1 MFVTRAVFHVP
12 MLPLKAVALANMS
25 HMFDTDAT
33 FHLLMSALNVGSLWN
48 RWYMVLTAAVFQ
60 SAMFPYVVAAVVG
73 LVAHAVAAVP
83 MLVSVMGVCA
93 CDTGVKALLK
103 MSAAPMSR
111 RRLTLRGNVDSR
123 VRHFGG
129 RTWKEPESRKG
140 PARNYILVLIYLQGS
155 LWVIKAVGV
164 RR

>member
-1 MFVTRAVFHVP
+1 
-12 MLPLKAVALANMS
+12 
-25 HMFDTDAT
+25 
-33 FHLLMSALNVGSLWN
+33 
-48 RWYMVLTAAVFQ
+48 MVVTAAVFQ
-60 SAMFPYVVAAVVG
+60 SAMLPYVVAAVVG

-83 MLVSVMGVCA
+83 MFTFVMAVCDCAPGVNA
-93 CDTGVKALLK
+93 QLK
-103 MSAAPMSR
+103 MRTVPMSR

-123 VRHFGG
+123 AGHFGG

-155 LWVIKAVGV
+155 LRAIQAMGI